1 MNKISL
7 KTKLVEQLK
16 VEDTI
21 LACIEIENNSR
32 KIEVEYEYKIY
43 KIVKEIGLENFPSI
57 WRFFKA
63 VDDE

>member
-1 MNKISL
+1 MNKLSL
-7 KTKLVEQLK
+7 RTKLVEQLR

-43 KIVKEIGLENFPSI
+43 KIVKEIGL
-57 WRFFKA
+57 
-63 VDDE
+63 